1 MKKYT
6 GNPVSPGIALGK
18 AFVYLDNN
26 TGEVP
31 HYSIQKNQLDSE
43 WSRFLSANDE
53 ALAELTALNVQT
65 KQEVSRED
73 ATIFDAYLMM
83 LEDTEFQGKVRER
96 LETSLQN
103 VEWVIKELSHEMS
116 AMLMASPDPYLQE
129 RAVDIADV
137 LRRLVN
143 KLLHVQKVTLADLS
157 EDVILVCRELLPSDA
172 LTMNKARVKAIVMDM
187 GGATSHTAILARAF
201 EIPALVGLSS
211 ASKEINTGDML
222 IVNGVSGELI
232 VNPEK
237 NVQTEM
243 DHERKHYYKQ
253 LKELRKLR
261 DLPAETR
268 DGYRVS
274 LKANIEIPEEAEATL
289 RAGCEGIG
297 LYRSE
302 FLFLAA
308 GRPTGEEEQFKAYS
322 HVLEIMGN
330 LPVTLRTA
338 DAGGDKL
345 LPELQLSDER
355 NPILGW
361 RAIRFSLSRP
371 ELFKTQ
377 LRAMLR
383 AGVSGNLRIMFP
395 MISGIEELEQA
406 LAVLEEAKSELRKQG
421 KAFAEAI
428 PVGTMIEIPSA
439 ALTADIL
446 AEKSS
451 FFSIG
456 TNDLVQ
462 YTIAVDRGNEK
473 VSYLAQPFH
482 PAILRSLKQII
493 DAAHAKGITAAM
505 CGEMAGNA
513 LFTAL
518 LLGLGL
524 DEFSMNASAIP
535 RIKWVIRNVTQ
546 ASCGRLA
553 KNALRCT
560 SYRDVGRLVED
571 WTLSELGIKN
581 YDALPGGI

>member
-6 GNPVSPGIALGK
+6 GNPVSSGIALGK
-18 AFVYLDNN
+18 ALVYLDNN
-26 TGEVP
+26 TSEVP
-31 HYSIQKNQLDSE
+31 RYSIQKDQLDSE
-43 WSRFLSANDE
+43 WSRYLSANGAAIE
-53 ALAELTALNVQT
+53 ELKALNVRA
-65 KQEVSRED
+65 KRDMNKEHS
-73 ATIFDAYLMM
+73 AIFEAHLMM
-83 LEDTEFQGKVRER
+83 LEDTEFQGQIKGR

-103 VEWVIKELSHEMS
+103 IEWIIKNISHEMS
-116 AMLMASPDPYLQE
+116 AMLMASPDPYLRE
-129 RAVDIADV
+129 RAVDIVDV
-137 LRRLVN
+137 LHRVIN
-143 KLLHVQKVTLADLS
+143 KLLHAQRVSLADLS

-172 LTMNKARVKAIVMDM
+172 LAMNKARVKAIVTDL

-201 EIPALVGLSS
+201 GIPAIVGLSS
-211 ASKEINTGDML
+211 ASKEIKTGDML
-222 IVNGVSGELI
+222 IVNGVSGELV
-232 VNPEK
+232 VNPEES
-237 NVQTEM
+237 VQTEAK
-243 DHERKHYYKQ
+243 HKRKHYYKR
-253 LKELRKLR
+253 LGELQKLR
-261 DLPAETR
+261 ALPAETR

-274 LKANIEIPEEAEATL
+274 LKANIEVPEEAEAALGT
-289 RAGCEGIG
+289 GCEGIG

-302 FLFLAA
+302 FLFLSA
-308 GRPTGEEEQFKAYS
+308 GRPTDEEEQIKAYS
-322 HVLEIMGN
+322 QVLKVMGN

-338 DAGGDKL
+338 DVGGDKL

-361 RAIRFSLSRP
+361 RAIRVSLSQP

-406 LAVLEEAKSELRKQG
+406 LAVLEEVKSELRKQR
-421 KAFAEAI
+421 KAFAEAV

-446 AEKSS
+446 AEKSN

-493 DAAHAKGITAAM
+493 DAAHEKGITAAM
-505 CGEMAGNA
+505 CGEMAGDTS
-513 LFTAL
+513 FTAL

-524 DEFSMNASAIP
+524 DEFSMNALAIP
-535 RIKWVIRNVTQ
+535 RIRRVIQSVTKE
-546 ASCGRLA
+546 SCGRLA

-560 SYRDVGRLVED
+560 SYHDVGRLVED
-571 WTLSELGIKN
+571 WMLSELGTN
-581 YDALPGGI
+581 YKAI

>member
-1 MKKYT
+1 MGGFMKKYT

-26 TGEVP
+26 TSEVP
-31 HYSIQKNQLDSE
+31 RYSIQKDQLESE
-43 WSRFLSANDE
+43 WNRYLSANGAAIED
-53 ALAELTALNVQT
+53 LKALNVRA
-65 KQEVSRED
+65 KQDMNKEHV
-73 ATIFDAYLMM
+73 AIFEAHLMM
-83 LEDTEFQGKVRER
+83 LEDTEFQGQIKGR

-103 VEWVIKELSHEMS
+103 IEWVIREISHEMS
-116 AMLMASPDPYLQE
+116 AMLMASPDPYLRE
-129 RAVDIADV
+129 RAVDIVDV
-137 LRRLVN
+137 LRCVMN
-143 KLLHVQKVTLADLS
+143 KLLHAQRVSLTDLA

-172 LTMNKARVKAIVMDM
+172 LAMNRARVKAIVTDL

-201 EIPALVGLSS
+201 EIPALAGLSV
-211 ASKEINTGDML
+211 ASKEIKNGDTL
-222 IVNGVSGELI
+222 IVNGISGELI
-232 VNPEK
+232 VNPEES
-237 NVQTEM
+237 VQTAAK
-243 DHERKHYYKQ
+243 HERKHYYKR
-253 LKELRKLR
+253 LGELRKLR

-274 LKANIEIPEEAEATL
+274 LKANIEAPEEAEVAL
-289 RAGCEGIG
+289 GMGCEGIG

-302 FLFLAA
+302 FLFLSS
-308 GRPTGEEEQFKAYS
+308 GKPTDEEEQFKAYS
-322 HVLEIMGN
+322 RVLKVMGN

-338 DAGGDKL
+338 DMGGDKL

-361 RAIRFSLSRP
+361 RAIRVSLSRP

-421 KAFAEAI
+421 KAFAEAV

-446 AEKSS
+446 AEKSN

-456 TNDLVQ
+456 TNDLMQ

-482 PAILRSLKQII
+482 PAILRSLKRII
-493 DAAHAKGITAAM
+493 DAAHEKGITTAM

-513 LFTAL
+513 SLTAL

-524 DEFSMNASAIP
+524 DEFSMNAPAIP
-535 RIKWVIRNVTQ
+535 RIRQVIRSVTKE
-546 ASCGRLA
+546 SCWRLA

-571 WTLSELGIKN
+571 WMLSELGTN
-581 YDALPGGI
+581 YEAI

>member
-26 TGEVP
+26 ISEVP
-31 HYSIQKNQLDSE
+31 RYSIQKNQLDSE
-43 WSRFLSANDE
+43 WSRYLSANDKAIE
-53 ALAELTALNVQT
+53 ELTALNVQA
-65 KQEVSRED
+65 KRNMGKENAD
-73 ATIFDAYLMM
+73 IFDAHLMM
-83 LEDTEFQGKVRER
+83 LEDTEFQGQIKER

-103 VEWVIKELSHEMS
+103 IEWVIKELSHEMS
-116 AMLMASPDPYLQE
+116 AMLMASQDAYLQE
-129 RAVDIADV
+129 RAVDVVDV
-137 LRRLVN
+137 LHRVMN
-143 KLLHVQKVTLADLS
+143 KLLYVQKGTLADLS
-157 EDVILVCRELLPSDA
+157 EDVILVCHELLPSDA

-211 ASKEINTGDML
+211 VSKEIHTGDTL

-237 NVQTEM
+237 SVQIKME
-243 DHERKHYYKQ
+243 HERKHYYKR
-253 LKELRKLR
+253 LGELRKLR
-261 DLPAETR
+261 NLPAETR

-274 LKANIEIPEEAEATL
+274 LKANIEVPEEAEATL

-308 GRPTGEEEQFKAYS
+308 GRPTDEEEQFKAYS

-338 DAGGDKL
+338 DVGGDKL
-345 LPELQLSDER
+345 LPELQLSGER

-361 RAIRFSLSRP
+361 RAIRVSLSQA
-371 ELFKTQ
+371 EIFKTQ

-406 LAVLEEAKSELRKQG
+406 LAVLEEAKSELHKQG
-421 KAFAEAI
+421 KAFAEAV

-446 AEKSS
+446 AEKSN

-493 DAAHAKGITAAM
+493 DAAHAKSITVAM

-513 LFTAL
+513 SFTAL

-524 DEFSMNASAIP
+524 DEFSMNVPAIP

-546 ASCGRLA
+546 ESCGRLA
-553 KNALRCT
+553 KNALRCA

-571 WTLSELGIKN
+571 WTLSELGITN
-581 YDALPGGI
+581 YDAV

>member
-1 MKKYT
+1 MKKYS
-6 GNPVSPGIALGK
+6 GNPVSPGIAFGK
-18 AFVYLDNN
+18 ALVYLDNN
-26 TGEVP
+26 TSEIP
-31 HYSIQKNQLDSE
+31 CYSIQKNQLDAE
-43 WSRFLSANDE
+43 WNRYLSANNE
-53 ALAELTALNVQT
+53 AIEELKALNAQA
-65 KQEVSRED
+65 KRDMSNED
-73 ATIFDAYLMM
+73 AGIFEAHLMM
-83 LEDTEFQGKVRER
+83 LEDTEFQGQIKGR

-103 VEWVIKELSHEMS
+103 IEWVIRDISHEIS
-116 AMLMASPDPYLQE
+116 AMLMASLDTYLQE
-129 RAVDIADV
+129 RTVDVVDV
-137 LRRLVN
+137 LRRLMN
-143 KLLHVQKVTLADLS
+143 KLLHVQRVSLADLS
-157 EDVILVCRELLPSDA
+157 EDVILVCHELLPSDA

-201 EIPALVGLSS
+201 EIPALAGLSS
-211 ASKEINTGDML
+211 ASEEINTGDML

-237 NVQTEM
+237 SVQTMAE
-243 DHERKHYYKQ
+243 HEWKRYYKR
-253 LKELRKLR
+253 LGELGELRG
-261 DLPAETR
+261 LPAETR

-274 LKANIEIPEEAEATL
+274 LKANIEISEEAEATL
-289 RAGCEGIG
+289 RAGCDGIG

-308 GRPTGEEEQFKAYS
+308 GRLTDEEEQFKAYS
-322 HVLEIMGN
+322 HVLKTMGN

-345 LPELQLSDER
+345 LPELGLSDER
-355 NPILGW
+355 NPLLGW

-371 ELFKTQ
+371 EILKTQ

-421 KAFAEAI
+421 KVFAEAV
-428 PVGTMIEIPSA
+428 PVGIMIEIPSA

-446 AEKSS
+446 AEKSD

-482 PAILRSLKQII
+482 PAILRSLKRII
-493 DAAHAKGITAAM
+493 DAAHEKGITAAM

-513 LFTAL
+513 SFTAL

-524 DEFSMNASAIP
+524 DEFSMNVPAIP
-535 RIKWVIRNVTQ
+535 HVKQVIRSVTKE
-546 ASCGRLA
+546 SCGRLA
-553 KNALRCT
+553 KNALGCT
-560 SYRDVGRLVED
+560 SYRDVSSLVED
-571 WTLSELGIKN
+571 WTRSELDIS
-581 YDALPGGI
+581 YLSGGL